1 MLPKVTVVIPF
12 YNCPY
17 VDQAVSSVLNQTY
30 ANIELIVV
38 DDGSTQHKDKLEPYM
53 DRLIYIG
60 KENGGAAS
68 ALNMGFSLATGDY
81 VAWLSS
87 DDLFYP
93 DKIARQVQF
102 MLERNSIFSHTA
114 FDQINET
121 GAVTQANVASRY
133 RYPHEFTRAFLSICP
148 VNGCTVMM
156 RRDLFGAV
164 GYFDETLRYTQDY
177 EFWIRVLLAGFPL
190 DFLDAPLTLY
200 RLHGGMGTMLYQPAI
215 WEEVLSV
222 RSRYRPY
229 LLEHSRSQKRLV
241 PGGRRPAVRSR
252 KRTAARSRK
261 PPGKGSKSRR
271 KKAGKGIEKRR

>member
-30 ANIELIVV
+30 TNIELIVV
-38 DDGSTQHKDKLEPYM
+38 DDGSTLHKEKLEPYM

-68 ALNMGFSLATGDY
+68 ALNMGFALATGDY

-93 DKIARQVQF
+93 DKIGRQVQF

-114 FDQINET
+114 FDQIDEA

-156 RRDLFGAV
+156 RRDLFRAV

-177 EFWIRVLLAGFPL
+177 EFWIRVLLTGFPL

-229 LLEHSRSQKRLV
+229 LLRYSRSQRRLLS
-241 PGGRRPAVRSR
+241 GRRHPALRPRKRPAARPRKRPANTLKSR
-252 KRTAARSRK
+252 KGR
-261 PPGKGSKSRR
+261 
-271 KKAGKGIEKRR
+271 AGKGVKKRR

>member
-30 ANIELIVV
+30 TNIELIVV
-38 DDGSTQHKDKLEPYM
+38 DDGSTQHKDKLKPYM

-68 ALNMGFSLATGDY
+68 ALNMGFALATGDY

-93 DKIARQVQF
+93 DKIGRQVQF

-114 FDQINET
+114 FDQINEA

-133 RYPHEFTRAFLSICP
+133 RYPHEFTHAFLSICP

-156 RRDLFGAV
+156 RRDLFGTV

-229 LLEHSRSQKRLV
+229 LLQHSRSQRRLV
-241 PGGRRPAVRSR
+241 PGGSRPAVRSR
-252 KRTAARSRK
+252 KRPAARFRK
-261 PPGKGSKSRR
+261 QPAKAVKSCR
-271 KKAGKGIEKRR
+271 KKAGKGIKKRR

>member
-30 ANIELIVV
+30 TNIELIVV
-38 DDGSTQHKDKLEPYM
+38 DDGSTLHKEKLEPYM

-68 ALNMGFSLATGDY
+68 ALNLGFRSATGDY
-81 VAWLSS
+81 TAWLSS

-93 DKIARQVQF
+93 DKMERQVQF
-102 MLERNSIFSHTA
+102 MLERNSLFSHTG
-114 FDQINET
+114 FDQINES
-121 GAVTQANVASRY
+121 GAVTHANVAYRY
-133 RYPHEFTRAFLSICP
+133 RYPHEFTRSFLSICP

-156 RRDLFGAV
+156 RRDLFDAV

-190 DFLDAPLTLY
+190 DFFDYPLTLY
-200 RLHGGMGTMLYQPAI
+200 RLHGGMGTVLHQPAI

-222 RSRYRPY
+222 RSRYRK
-229 LLEHSRSQKRLV
+229 LLLRLSRSQKSLLATRRRPLRKAGAGAAKRRKRKLAK
-241 PGGRRPAVRSR
+241 PASASGKSGKRKGRR
-252 KRTAARSRK
+252 
-261 PPGKGSKSRR
+261 
-271 KKAGKGIEKRR
+271 

>member
-30 ANIELIVV
+30 TNIELIVV
-38 DDGSTQHKDKLEPYM
+38 DDGSTLHKEKLEPYM

-68 ALNMGFSLATGDY
+68 ALNLGFRSATGDY
-81 VAWLSS
+81 TAWLSS

-93 DKIARQVQF
+93 DKMERQVQF
-102 MLERNSIFSHTA
+102 MLERNSLFSHTG
-114 FDQINET
+114 FDQINES
-121 GAVTQANVASRY
+121 GAVTHENVAYRY
-133 RYPHEFTRAFLSICP
+133 RYPHEFTRSFLSICP

-190 DFLDAPLTLY
+190 DFLDYPLTLY
-200 RLHGGMGTMLYQPAI
+200 RLHDGMGTVLHQPAI

-222 RSRYRPY
+222 RSRYRK
-229 LLEHSRSQKRLV
+229 LLLRLSRSQKSLLAAR
-241 PGGRRPAVRSR
+241 RRPARKPGGGGIKRR
-252 KRTAARSRK
+252 KRKIIK
-261 PPGKGSKSRR
+261 PASA
-271 KKAGKGIEKRR
+271 AGKSGKRTGRR